1 LGIIQGGKD
10 MSFSGIESI
19 LGMTYPYM
27 NPLQNSYINNYNLM
41 NGLYGT
47 EYTNL
52 LPANTTGNLY
62 TFAEVLEKLSKDGYL
77 NTSKVEEKTESN
89 EKQNLENNTLQ
100 VAAKRSM
107 YKRVTNVTAGINGI
121 TYKKLNPYVT
131 ISYSKKK

>member
-1 LGIIQGGKD
+1 

>member
-1 LGIIQGGKD
+1 

-52 LPANTTGNLY
+52 LSANTTGNLY
-62 TFAEVLEKLSKDGYL
+62 TFAEVLEKLSKECGYL
-77 NTSKVEEKTESN
+77 NTSKVEKKTESN

-131 ISYSKKK
+131 ISYSKKV

>member
-1 LGIIQGGKD
+1 

-19 LGMTYPYM
+19 LGMTCPYM

-52 LPANTTGNLY
+52 LSENTTGNLY
-62 TFAEVLEKLSKDGYL
+62 TFAEVLEKLSKECGYL
-77 NTSKVEEKTESN
+77 NTSKVEKKTESN

-131 ISYSKKK
+131 ISYSKKV